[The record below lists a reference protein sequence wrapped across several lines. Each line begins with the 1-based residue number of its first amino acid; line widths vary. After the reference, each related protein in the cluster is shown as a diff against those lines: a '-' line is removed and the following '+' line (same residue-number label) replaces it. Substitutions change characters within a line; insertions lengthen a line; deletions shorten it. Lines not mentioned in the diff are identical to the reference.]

1 MLSGAYG
8 TGPLTVG
15 MASFGQFISVP
26 VCVFKTKQQLR
37 TLSGWVKGTAGEEEP

>member
-1 MLSGAYG
+1 MSKNIHVYVLVHMLSGAYG

-26 VCVFKTKQQLR
+26 VCVFKTKQQ
-37 TLSGWVKGTAGEEEP
+37 